1 MKRGLWVLTPPPF
14 FCVEYLP
21 KKEAIYG
28 GDCVGNGGF
37 FYVDEL
43 ASTCVFGSLL
53 FLPESPAIDLL
64 LSLQDSLLRRG
75 RGENSIDLIRFST
88 RFPLPGDN
96 PQTNWC

>member
-1 MKRGLWVLTPPPF
+1 MGGLRGKRWV
-14 FCVEYLP
+14 
-21 KKEAIYG
+21 
-28 GDCVGNGGF
+28 

-88 RFPLPGDN
+88 RFPLPGDT